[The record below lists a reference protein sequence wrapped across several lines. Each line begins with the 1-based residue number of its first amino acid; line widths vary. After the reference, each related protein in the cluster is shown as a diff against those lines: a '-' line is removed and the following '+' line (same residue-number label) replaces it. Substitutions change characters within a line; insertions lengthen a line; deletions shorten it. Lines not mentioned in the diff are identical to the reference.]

1 MFGEYMK
8 YEQFCEV
15 SRGDG
20 VMGRNEYCLFH
31 EAVYHYQ
38 DCSVP
43 DDFSSCSMRS
53 INIEFQGC
61 SGIGSCLSKP

>member
-1 MFGEYMK
+1 MGSYMGGYTMFGEHMQ

-15 SRGDG
+15 SQGDG
-20 VMGRNEYCLFH
+20 VVGRNEYCLFC

-43 DDFSSCSMRS
+43 SG
-53 INIEFQGC
+53 FQ
-61 SGIGSCLSKP
+61 